1 MKTDVSVDLRFLP
14 LGPRLRPP
22 GLTAPEVQALLRAAG
37 ETRHGLAKR
46 NYALVTLLVETGL
59 RVGEVCQLRR
69 GDLDAHAR
77 R

>member
-1 MKTDVSVDLRFLP
+1 MEITIKDIFIILISVASL
-14 LGPRLRPP
+14 
-22 GLTAPEVQALLRAAG
+22 ALSAFTL
-37 ETRHGLAKR
+37 
-46 NYALVTLLVETGL
+46 LLVETGL